1 MARCSRCARDVF
13 WLGILA
19 VSLLFGSI
27 RGRAAAN
34 QASSTIDPASLEAH
48 NVKVEAAEFLGR
60 KAVRVTIPTDQ
71 DRAGFA
77 LVRGTDFHDGAIDVD
92 MAVKIT
98 TPPGVRMP
106 GFTGLAF
113 RMSADGSSFEDVYLR
128 PKNALAEDQAMRNHA
143 VQYCAEPEY
152 GWYRLRRDWPF
163 VYESWADIAPETW
176 IHLRIEV
183 AGRAARIYLNGS
195 TKPTLVVEG
204 LKSPNLHGAIALWGY
219 ADEESYFSNL
229 RITPSAP
236 LAVKNG
242 SDAAGAW
249 AVRFFTDAGPFQ
261 GALKL
266 TRDGDKLSGTWSGG
280 LGDDKPVTGTWRDG
294 HVELSFAGEWP
305 SDGRDGAPG
314 PVTAFLE
321 GWVDDAAAKG
331 RMRVAGRADGRWE
344 AQRQA
349 Q

>member
-19 VSLLFGSI
+19 VSLLFGSV

-60 KAVRVTIPTDQ
+60 KAVRVTVPTDQ

-77 LVRGTDFHDGAIDVD
+77 LVRGTDFQDGAIDVD